1 MPAVTISAFKA
12 AVTKGPLAPVYLFHG
27 SDDFLKEDW
36 VRRLTEA
43 ATDPGTRD
51 FNLELLRGAE
61 CDAAQLGRAL
71 DALPM
76 LADRRLVI
84 LRDPSAL
91 KKPARERLTKAL
103 TNPAADTVLLLV
115 APSSAKIEKEWME
128 LAASVEF
135 AALDGKDLLK
145 WIAVTAEKQV
155 GATITPSAA
164 TLLASY
170 GGNDLALLSGEL
182 RKLAAFTNGEPIDES
197 AIEAVTGV
205 RPGRTLS
212 ELLDHVAAR
221 RTTEAIALVDEV
233 LAQPKMGGVPLVMA
247 LTTQT
252 LGIGW
257 AVAARARGVAASR
270 LEGELFSLLKQSGGA
285 YTGCAWGEAVSRW
298 ARSLTAWNAGDID
311 RALAALLAADRA
323 LKDTKVSSEEQIV
336 TSLLLAMAPTMRGRK
351 AA

>member
-12 AVTKGPLAPVYLFHG
+12 AVAKGPLAPVYLFHG

-76 LADRRLVI
+76 LAERRLVI
-84 LRDPSAL
+84 LRDPAAL
-91 KKPARERLTKAL
+91 KKPARERLAAAL
-103 TNPAADTVLLLV
+103 AKPAADTVLLLV
-115 APSSAKIEKEWME
+115 VPSTAKLEKEWTE
-128 LAASVEF
+128 RAATVEF
-135 AALDGKDLLK
+135 AALEGKDLLK
-145 WIAVTAEKQV
+145 WITVTAQQQV
-155 GATITPSAA
+155 GTSITPGAA

-212 ELLDHVAAR
+212 ELLDLVAAR

-257 AVAARARGVAASR
+257 AAAARARGLAASR
-270 LEGELFSLLKQSGGA
+270 LEGELFALLKQSGGA
-285 YTGCAWGEAVSRW
+285 YTGCAWGEAVARW
-298 ARSLTAWNAGDID
+298 ARSTAGWPAPDID
-311 RALAALLAADRA
+311 RALAALLEADRS

-336 TSLLLAMAPTMRGRK
+336 TSLLLAMAPT
-351 AA
+351 AAAKRAA

>member
-1 MPAVTISAFKA
+1 MSAFKA

-36 VRRLTEA
+36 VRRLIDA
-43 ATDPGTRD
+43 ATDLGTRD

-61 CDAAQLGRAL
+61 CDAAALGRAL

-76 LADRRLVI
+76 LAERRLVI

-91 KKPARERLTKAL
+91 KKPARGRLTAAL
-103 TNPAADTVLLLV
+103 AKPASDTVLLLV
-115 APSSAKIEKEWME
+115 APAGAKIEAEWMDR
-128 LAASVEF
+128 AATVEF
-135 AALDGKDLLK
+135 AALEGKDLLK
-145 WIAVTAEKQV
+145 WITVTAEKQV
-155 GATITPSAA
+155 GTTITPSAA
-164 TLLASY
+164 MLLASY

-182 RKLAAFTNGEPIDES
+182 RKLAAFTNGETIDES

-221 RTTEAIALVDEV
+221 RTTEAIAVVDEV

-270 LEGELFSLLKQSGGA
+270 LEGELFGLLKQSGGA

-298 ARSLTAWNAGDID
+298 ARSIAAWNAADID

-323 LKDTKVSSEEQIV
+323 LKDTKVSSEQQIV
-336 TSLLLAMAPTMRGRK
+336 TSLLLAMASTVAARK

>member
-1 MPAVTISAFKA
+1 MSAFKA

-43 ATDPGTRD
+43 VTDPGTRD
-51 FNLELLRGAE
+51 FNLELLRGAD

-91 KKPARERLTKAL
+91 KKPARERLAAAL
-103 TNPAADTVLLLV
+103 AKPAADTVLLLV
-115 APSSAKIEKEWME
+115 APSSAKLEKEWVD

-135 AALDGKDLLK
+135 AALEGKDLLK
-145 WIAVTAEKQV
+145 WITVTAEKQV
-155 GATITPSAA
+155 GATITPGAA

-212 ELLDHVAAR
+212 ELLDQVAAR

-257 AVAARARGVAASR
+257 AVAARARGVAVAR

-285 YTGCAWGEAVSRW
+285 YTGCSWGEAVSRW
-298 ARSLTAWNAGDID
+298 ARSTAAWNAGDID
-311 RALAALLAADRA
+311 RALAALLDADRS

-336 TSLLLAMAPTMRGRK
+336 TSLLLAMAPTTTGRK